1 VLESG
6 GIFQKDHPVA
16 HRAAKLVGACHGLT
30 NALRTSIPVIL
41 TTGKLVI
48 PQDLRQKYN
57 VKSPRYLLSA
67 LGQGDEECIQSLRMA
82 VQEIANLARDRLKEA
97 RSLRE
102 EVLATSSPHALAVV
116 LPGLASEAFL
126 NWLEQY
132 NFDLTNKDLR
142 HVSWSEHAKC
152 ATRMMQASYQQT
164 C

>member
-30 NALRTSIPVIL
+30 NALRTSIPVIS

-48 PQDLRQKYN
+48 PQDLCKKYN

-82 VQEIANLARDRLKEA
+82 VQEIANLAQDRLKEA

-102 EVLATSSPHALAVV
+102 EVLATSSPMR
-116 LPGLASEAFL
+116 
-126 NWLEQY
+126 WQ
-132 NFDLTNKDLR
+132 
-142 HVSWSEHAKC
+142 
-152 ATRMMQASYQQT
+152 
-164 C
+164 